1 MLLYEYRDSM
11 QSYAIQE
18 LMLCYAGQVSMQ
30 VYVFQC
36 IYKPMRWLFMIIY
49 AVYMHIMNL
58 CVHMLVYALV

>member
-1 MLLYEYRDSM
+1 MCMQLYANKRVMLIYAYLCFIGFMLLYEYRDSM

-36 IYKPMRWLFMIIY
+36 ICKPMR
-49 AVYMHIMNL
+49 
-58 CVHMLVYALV
+58 

>member
-1 MLLYEYRDSM
+1 MLIYAYLCFIIGFMLLYEYRDSM

-36 IYKPMRWLFMIIY
+36 ICKPMR
-49 AVYMHIMNL
+49 
-58 CVHMLVYALV
+58 